1 MAAIDEAEQIALGFL
16 PDALPRLPE
25 LILRHRSSGVC
36 THGHSDDLGAVGSCR
51 HGDRRIDLGPHDVA
65 QPERQA
71 RAEQI
76 RHDLGRREDLVRD
89 FIVAAS
95 KTYGEA
101 LVTSEPR
108 APDLVNLYSMV
119 RRMRVFAM
127 PRSVASAEK
136 LMLVIID
143 TYFQPNKTIRDL
155 HEMMKTRG
163 GVDPL
168 WEFSD
173 AARHGT

>member
-1 MAAIDEAEQIALGFL
+1 MDTATISAVSALAGTAIGGLT
-16 PDALPRLPE
+16 
-25 LILRHRSSGVC
+25 SGL
-36 THGHSDDLGAVGSCR
+36 TTLLNQSA
-51 HGDRRIDLGPHDVA
+51 
-65 QPERQA
+65 QA
-71 RAEQI
+71 RAEQS
-76 RHDLGRREDLVRD
+76 RHDLGRREDLIRD

-101 LVTSEPR
+101 LVTSEPQ

-119 RRMRVFAM
+119 SRMRVLAM

-143 TYFQPNKTIRDL
+143 TYFQPNKTIREL

-173 AARHGT
+173 AARDELTAVKSR

>member
-1 MAAIDEAEQIALGFL
+1 MDTALSRRFR
-16 PDALPRLPE
+16 P
-25 LILRHRSSGVC
+25 LRHV
-36 THGHSDDLGAVGSCR
+36 
-51 HGDRRIDLGPHDVA
+51 DRRIDRGPHDVA
-65 QPERQA
+65 HQSAQA
-71 RAEQI
+71 RADRS

-101 LVTSEPR
+101 VATNEPQM
-108 APDLVNLYSMV
+108 PELVNLYSMV
-119 RRMRVFAM
+119 GRTRVLAM

-143 TYFQPNKTIRDL
+143 TYFQPNKTIHDL

-163 GVDPL
+163 AVDPFR
-168 WEFSD
+168 EF
-173 AARHGT
+173 AKRCGTS

>member
-1 MAAIDEAEQIALGFL
+1 MDTATISALSALAGTAIGGLT
-16 PDALPRLPE
+16 
-25 LILRHRSSGVC
+25 SGL
-36 THGHSDDLGAVGSCR
+36 TTLLNQSA
-51 HGDRRIDLGPHDVA
+51 
-65 QPERQA
+65 QA

-76 RHDLGRREDLVRD
+76 RHDLSRREDLVRD

-101 LVTSEPR
+101 LVTSEPQ

-119 RRMRVFAM
+119 SRMRVLAM

-155 HEMMKTRG
+155 HEMMKTRR

-173 AARHGT
+173 AARDELTAVKSR

>member
-1 MAAIDEAEQIALGFL
+1 MDAATISAISALAGT
-16 PDALPRLPE
+16 A
-25 LILRHRSSGVC
+25 IG
-36 THGHSDDLGAVGSCR
+36 GST
-51 HGDRRIDLGPHDVA
+51 LSLTTLLNQTA
-65 QPERQA
+65 QA
-71 RAEQI
+71 RADQI

-95 KTYGEA
+95 KTYEEA
-101 LVTSEPR
+101 FATNEPQVPELVS
-108 APDLVNLYSMV
+108 LYSMV
-119 RRMRVFAM
+119 SRMRVLAM

-155 HEMMKTRG
+155 HEMMKTKG

-168 WEFSD
+168 SEFSE
-173 AARHGT
+173 AARDELTAVKSR

>member
-1 MAAIDEAEQIALGFL
+1 MDTATISAVSALAGTAIGGLT
-16 PDALPRLPE
+16 
-25 LILRHRSSGVC
+25 SGL
-36 THGHSDDLGAVGSCR
+36 TTLLNQSA
-51 HGDRRIDLGPHDVA
+51 
-65 QPERQA
+65 QA

-101 LVTSEPR
+101 LVTSEPQ
-108 APDLVNLYSMV
+108 APDLVNLYSMIS
-119 RRMRVFAM
+119 RMRVLAM

-155 HEMMKTRG
+155 HEMMKTKG

-173 AARHGT
+173 AARDELTAVKPR